1 MEDDQ
6 DSKDSSSSSSS
17 ASDETISTLDPA
29 EEESKTFSVVHR
41 NTYALPVQD
50 SQNHPGY
57 QPISWE
63 PYGVNKTDIEES
75 ESEFSTR
82 HFGLINSR
90 QHLDKSHYGS
100 NVNDHEVKSK
110 IKQLSKQLSVV
121 RKKIEDFEIK
131 FEDGHGYKPSQVRH
145 HIFGVKIQIFEFS
158 LQICYFGLVD
168 FTVKIN
174 KNNSF
179 VFSLDKK

>member
-41 NTYALPVQD
+41 NSYALPVQD

-131 FEDGHGYKPSQVRH
+131 FEDGHGYKPSQVCH
-145 HIFGVKIQIFEFS
+145 Q
-158 LQICYFGLVD
+158 
-168 FTVKIN
+168 N
-174 KNNSF
+174 A
-179 VFSLDKK
+179 